1 MYLMAKEK
9 ESKQTY
15 QGMKA
20 ELDSIMVQ
28 LQNEEL
34 DVDNAVVL
42 YRRGLELVQ
51 QLEKYLKTSENTI
64 RELKVRFD
72 KA

>member
-1 MYLMAKEK
+1 MAKEK
-9 ESKQTY
+9 ESEQTY
-15 QGMKA
+15 QAMKA
-20 ELDSIMVQ
+20 ELDSIMEQ

-34 DVDNAVVL
+34 DVDNALVL

-64 RELKVRFD
+64 RELKARFD
-72 KA
+72 KGSK